1 MRGAVALAVLA
12 VVTGGLLLAG
22 ASTASWVVEERTRD
36 VGGVA
41 LEEVETTPG
50 VDVAPQ
56 LVPLGLVTAVAGLA
70 AAAVPRRVRRLG
82 GVLVAGLAVA
92 GLAVAGWGVV
102 AGSRLDGSL
111 GAGPALA
118 LIGGALALAGGGLLA
133 RRPAAREL
141 LDSER
146 YSVEGAQSVGDEEWR
161 MASVEEE
168 PE

>member
-1 MRGAVALAVLA
+1 MRGAVSLAILA
-12 VVTGGLLLAG
+12 AVAGGLLLAG
-22 ASTASWVVEERTRD
+22 ASTASWVVEERSRD

-41 LEEVETTPG
+41 LEEVQTTPG

-56 LVPLGLVTAVAGLA
+56 LVPLGLGTAVAGLA

-82 GVLVAGLAVA
+82 AVVVAGLAAA
-92 GLAVAGWGVV
+92 GLGVSAWGLLQ
-102 AGSRLDGSL
+102 ASRLDGSL

-118 LIGGALALAGGGLLA
+118 LIGGAIALAGGLLLL
-133 RRPAAREL
+133 RRPSSPEL

-146 YSVEGAQSVGDEEWR
+146 YSVEGAQAAGDDEWR
-161 MASVEEE
+161 LASLEEE

>member
-1 MRGAVALAVLA
+1 MRGAVALAVLT

-41 LEEVETTPG
+41 LEDVETIPG

-70 AAAVPRRVRRLG
+70 AVAVPRRARRLG
-82 GVLVAGLAVA
+82 GVVVAGLAAV
-92 GLAVAGWGVV
+92 GLAVAGWGLLE
-102 AGSRLDGSL
+102 ASRLDGNL
-111 GAGPALA
+111 GGGPALA

-133 RRPAAREL
+133 RGPAAPEL

-146 YSVEGAQSVGDEEWR
+146 YSVEGAQSVGDDEWR
-161 MASVEEE
+161 LASMEED